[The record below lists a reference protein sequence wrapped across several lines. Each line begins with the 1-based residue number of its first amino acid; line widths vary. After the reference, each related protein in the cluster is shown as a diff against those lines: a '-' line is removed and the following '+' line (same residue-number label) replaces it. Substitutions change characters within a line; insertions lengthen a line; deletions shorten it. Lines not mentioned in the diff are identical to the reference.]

1 MIKDNDNAH
10 RNSNDNVA
18 LRQDREDALPRGT
31 AYHNSDDNIDS
42 LHRVVGSW
50 TWVCSR
56 RQRRQPRVREGH
68 NGVAEAQNRVLRPLA
83 PGLVPPGPP
92 GLLRQQF
99 LDALLQILEALL
111 QISDFSSHVRVRRP
125 RAASWHPPWPVR
137 LCGVIAGVHPG
148 GWRCKLG
155 C

>member
-50 TWVCSR
+50 TWVSGPGTQNQGCDL
-56 RQRRQPRVREGH
+56 
-68 NGVAEAQNRVLRPLA
+68 GVVT
-83 PGLVPPGPP
+83 
-92 GLLRQQF
+92 
-99 LDALLQILEALL
+99 
-111 QISDFSSHVRVRRP
+111 DFSVR
-125 RAASWHPPWPVR
+125 
-137 LCGVIAGVHPG
+137 GFDENM
-148 GWRCKLG
+148 
-155 C
+155 